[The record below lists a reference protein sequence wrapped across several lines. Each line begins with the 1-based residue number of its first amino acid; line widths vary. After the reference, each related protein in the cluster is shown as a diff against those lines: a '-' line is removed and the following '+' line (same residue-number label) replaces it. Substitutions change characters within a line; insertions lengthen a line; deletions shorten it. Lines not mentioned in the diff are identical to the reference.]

1 MLDRDIRKSLK
12 NVRFRE
18 HFDDP
23 DTIVVD
29 ELGLRHGISRVDI
42 AVVNGFLHGY
52 EIKSDSDTLQRLSNQ
67 VSIYSKVLDYAT
79 IVVGEKHASKARE
92 QVPGWWG
99 IQVVYL
105 TESGTLEFKDDRS
118 HWENPEIDPVALA
131 ELLWR
136 PEVVEILKARDVS
149 GKTLR
154 KPRAYLYR
162 FLSEM
167 VTLKELRD
175 LVRQQLK
182 IREGWRG
189 LKPPLSDADL
199 SIPIPTS

>member
-12 NVRFRE
+12 NERFRE

-29 ELGLRHGISRVDI
+29 ELGLRHGVSRVDI

-67 VSIYSKVLDYAT
+67 VAIYSKVLDYAT
-79 IVVGEKHASKARE
+79 IVVGEKHASKVRE
-92 QVPGWWG
+92 QVPKWWG

-105 TESGTLEFKDDRS
+105 SESGAIEFKDDRS
-118 HWENPEIDPVALA
+118 HFENPEIDPIALA

-136 PEVVEILKARDVS
+136 PEVVQILKARDVS

>member
-1 MLDRDIRKSLK
+1 MLDRDIRSSIKRE
-12 NVRFRE
+12 RFKD

-29 ELGLRHGISRVDI
+29 ELGLRHGVSRVDI

-79 IVVGEKHASKARE
+79 IVVGEKHEPKVKD
-92 QVPGWWG
+92 QIPDWWG
-99 IQVVYL
+99 IQVVYFS
-105 TESGTLEFKDDRS
+105 EYGTIEFRDERGHK
-118 HWENPEIDPVALA
+118 ENPEIDPIALA

-136 PEVVEILKARDVS
+136 PEVVEILKARNVP

-154 KPRAYLYR
+154 KPRAFLYR

-175 LVRQQLK
+175 LVRHQLRL
-182 IREGWRG
+182 REGWRG
-189 LKPPLSDADL
+189 LKPPLSNADL
-199 SIPIPTS
+199 SIPIPM

>member
-1 MLDRDIRKSLK
+1 MLDRDIRNSLK
-12 NVRFRE
+12 KERFKE

-23 DTIVVD
+23 DTIIVD
-29 ELGLRHGISRVDI
+29 ELGLRHGVSRVDI

-52 EIKSDSDTLQRLSNQ
+52 EIKSNSDTLFRLSNQ

-79 IVVGEKHASKARE
+79 IVVGEKHTSKVKDQIPE
-92 QVPGWWG
+92 WWG
-99 IQVVYL
+99 IQVVCSS
-105 TESGTLEFKDDRS
+105 ESGKIEFKDERIY
-118 HWENPEIDPVALA
+118 ENNPEIDPIALA

-136 PEVVEILKARDVS
+136 PEVVEILKARNVP

-182 IREGWRG
+182 LREGWRG
-189 LKPPLSDADL
+189 LKPPLSNDDL
-199 SIPIPTS
+199 STPIPTS